1 MPHLFDADG
10 FEFDHATSSPCR
22 NFSLGSSG
30 LGIRLAILTQ
40 VVVGAGFTH
49 LT

>member
-1 MPHLFDADG
+1 MWAV
-10 FEFDHATSSPCR
+10 SSLITR
-22 NFSLGSSG
+22 HRLAAGVEEISIRSSG
-30 LGIRLAILTQ
+30 FGIHLAILTQ